1 MIQSFRALRF
11 HSGLRQTV
19 RVFDPGLY
27 GTAKGV
33 PSTKEGGFGR
43 CVGCLHPVELGYGEA
58 ERDCGGDGADRG
70 NVFADLGL
78 PNAEELGTKVRLAAS
93 LNAILARRKM
103 TQAEAAR
110 VLGVN
115 QPKVSALK
123 GYKLEGFSVERLM
136 HFVTALEHDVVI
148 EIRPRAREDGV
159 GDSGTLS
166 ACEGGWGG
174 LG

>member
-1 MIQSFRALRF
+1 MRLKTIGSDMAKRKDDVVA
-11 HSGLRQTV
+11 TV
-19 RVFDPGLY
+19 
-27 GTAKGV
+27 
-33 PSTKEGGFGR
+33 SS
-43 CVGCLHPVELGYGEA
+43 
-58 ERDCGGDGADRG
+58 G

-93 LNAILARRKM
+93 LNAILAKRKM

-148 EIRPRAREDGV
+148 EIRPRVGGRGPRGQVFVRGV
-159 GDSGTLS
+159 EKKGAGRVRVVG
-166 ACEGGWGG
+166 AA
-174 LG
+174 